1 MRGVSAALAFAAL
14 GLVGAPATA
23 QEEPPTQPTEEYTNE
38 QLTVRVRSWYGWQ
51 TLLVDAAALGTGVTG
66 YALNRGNGNVLGT
79 VGILGYIFGAPI
91 VHWVHGHA
99 GRGAADAG
107 IRLLGPLVL
116 GGIGFLL
123 GLPAGTNS
131 NGDPVVAQVTG
142 AIGLGI
148 GYAAVVTLDAAVFAF
163 DARLVDR
170 DPEAPRPTTVSVLP
184 TVQLRPGGAMLGL
197 GGRF

>member
-14 GLVGAPATA
+14 ELVGAPKAA
-23 QEEPPTQPTEEYTNE
+23 QGEAPTSQTEEYTNE
-38 QLTVRVRSWYGWQ
+38 QLTVKVTTWYGWQ

-66 YALNRGNGNVLGT
+66 FALSGGKGNVPGT
-79 VGILGYIFGAPI
+79 IGILGYVLGAPI

-99 GRGAADAG
+99 GKGAADAG

-123 GLPAGTNS
+123 GLPGGTNA

-170 DPEAPRPTTVSVLP
+170 DPEPPPQTTVSVLP
-184 TVQLRPGGAMLGL
+184 TVQLRPGGATLGL
-197 GGRF
+197 GGLF